1 METLTSWP
9 DAASDSVRY
18 YSGKGAYTREFS
30 LNESLLSDDR
40 EVYVRFDDVQEMAR
54 VYVNGKDCGIVWA
67 PPYQTNIGEY
77 IMPGRNEIRVEVI
90 NTWNNRIVGD
100 LKASGGK
107 VYTKTNARYRF
118 RNDSPLLPSGLI
130 GNAEILFIEKK

>member
-1 METLTSWP
+1 
-9 DAASDSVRY
+9 
-18 YSGKGAYTREFS
+18 
-30 LNESLLSDDR
+30 
-40 EVYVRFDDVQEMAR
+40 
-54 VYVNGKDCGIVWA
+54 
-67 PPYQTNIGEY
+67 
-77 IMPGRNEIRVEVI
+77 MPGRNEIRVEVI

-130 GNAEILFIEKK
+130 GNAEILFIEKKLHPEYYFVPTNAQTGSLG